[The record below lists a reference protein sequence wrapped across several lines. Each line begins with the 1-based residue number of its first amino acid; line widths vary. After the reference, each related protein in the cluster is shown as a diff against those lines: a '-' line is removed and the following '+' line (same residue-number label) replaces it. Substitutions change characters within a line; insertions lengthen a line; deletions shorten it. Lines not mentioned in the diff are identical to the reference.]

1 MIYNSTK
8 MYIDIYNKHPH
19 YDEYFYTELEMPGSD
34 IDIKVWLAGRSVQ
47 DEFKL

>member
-34 IDIKVWLAGRSVQ
+34 IDI
-47 DEFKL
+47 